1 MKPKA
6 SASRSARA
14 FDVRGRL
21 LAACLGLAI
30 GLLALTPGAHAV
42 DPLPPAVAAVID
54 YQRILR
60 DAKAAQ
66 SIRIQ
71 VDARRQRYQDQIA
84 KEEQRLHE
92 NDKALAKQR
101 SVLSS
106 EAYAEKRQT
115 FEEDVAEVQRMVQE
129 RRRQLDDVSAAALA
143 EVRNT
148 LIEVVGELAE
158 KAGFNIVLP
167 SSGVLLFSP
176 KIDLT
181 EDVLTRLDDRLP
193 DVKVGEKE
201 ER

>member
-1 MKPKA
+1 MMQFMPGPA
-6 SASRSARA
+6 
-14 FDVRGRL
+14 
-21 LAACLGLAI
+21 
-30 GLLALTPGAHAV
+30 LAL

-66 SIRIQ
+66 GIRSQ
-71 VDARRQRYQDQIA
+71 VEARRQRYQDQIA

-92 NDKALAKQR
+92 ADKELTRQR
-101 SVLSS
+101 SLLAS
-106 EAYAEKRQT
+106 EAFAERRQT
-115 FEEDVAEVQRMVQE
+115 FEEDVAAVQRMVQE
-129 RRRQLDDVSAAALA
+129 RRRQLDDVSALALA

-158 KAGFNIVLP
+158 SAGFNIVLP

-181 EDVLTRLDDRLP
+181 EDVLVLLDQRLP
-193 DVKVGEKE
+193 DVKVPDEANP
-201 ER
+201 